1 MSTMDAEK
9 RAVEEIPAVTFEEFP
24 PTSYEE
30 WKAATIVALKG
41 GVFEKRMF
49 TKTYE
54 GIQLE
59 PIYTIEDTKN
69 LTHPHSL
76 PGSNWF
82 LRGVHAGGY
91 ISTPWKI
98 AQKCAE
104 TLPEKFN
111 ETAKQELA
119 KGNTSLNIALDTATL
134 QGLDATDAD
143 AEKIGDYG
151 VSLSTLQDASQAF
164 ADISLTKQDLHVYT
178 GASNVVILAMLAALA
193 KANGQNYKNM
203 SGCIGADPVGALAAS
218 GSLPCSLDEMFDE
231 LAHTTVWAAEHMPQM
246 RTILIKGEVYHDGG
260 ANSIQEI
267 AYAMSTAIA
276 YIRSLQTR
284 ELDVNTIAKQFR
296 FSFALGSNFFMEIAK
311 IRAARMIWAQIV
323 EAFGGDS
330 DAQKINIHARTSF
343 FTKTVYDPYVNMLRT
358 TTESFSGVVSGVDSM
373 EVGCFDEAIRPADEF
388 SRRIARNTQ
397 LLLQNECNL
406 IQPVDPA
413 GGSWYIETLTQ
424 QVAEKAWALIQ
435 EIDGQGGMVQC
446 LQAGTIQSAIA
457 GVLKDRFNNLANR
470 SDRAVGTNMY
480 PNMTEQPLEVPDRS
494 PVTTKVVRTQA
505 IEEYRSEIDLP
516 FCKARLEEILPAA
529 NGQAGQLIDAAI
541 KAFQAGASVGEIRRL
556 LNTDER
562 EEIAVEPIRV
572 RRWTEQFEAMRDRT
586 AAHVANTGDNVKVFL
601 TNLGPIPQHKA
612 RADFSTGF
620 MEVAAFEVLKN
631 DGFPTLEEAG
641 QAALDSGADV
651 AIICSTDD
659 TYPEMVPPLA
669 RMIKAGKPEMKVILA
684 GAPAKEFESS
694 YREAGVDDFIHVKAN
709 CYQILSQLQD
719 AKGMK

>member
-1 MSTMDAEK
+1 MSTMDGEK
-9 RAVEEIPAVTFEEFP
+9 QTATAMPAVTFEEFP
-24 PTSYEE
+24 PTTYEE

-59 PIYTIEDTKN
+59 PIYTSEDTKD

-76 PGSNWF
+76 PGEDYF

-91 ISTPWKI
+91 VSTPWKI

-104 TLPEKFN
+104 ALPAKFN

-119 KGNTSLNIALDTATL
+119 KGSTSLNIALDTATL
-134 QGLDATDAD
+134 EGVDATDAD
-143 AEKIGDYG
+143 AEKIGDQG
-151 VSLSTLQDASQAF
+151 VSLSTLQDAAQAF
-164 ADISLTKQDLHVYT
+164 ADINLTQNDLHLYT
-178 GASNVVILAMLAALA
+178 GSSNVAMLALLTALA
-193 KANGQNYKNM
+193 KSNGQAYKNM
-203 SGCIGADPVGALAAS
+203 SGCIGADPIGALAGTGNLPAS
-218 GSLPCSLDEMFDE
+218 LGEMIDE
-231 LAHTTVWAAEHMPQM
+231 LTHATAWAAEKMPNM
-246 RTILIKGEVYHDGG
+246 RTILVRGEVYHDGG

-267 AYAMSTAIA
+267 GYAMSSAIA
-276 YIRSLQTR
+276 YIRELQQR
-284 ELDVNTIAKQFR
+284 GLDINIIAKHIR
-296 FSFALGSNFFMEIAK
+296 FSFSLGSNFFMEIAK

-330 DAQKINIHARTSF
+330 DARKINIHARTSF
-343 FTKTVYDPYVNMLRT
+343 FTKTIYDPYVNMLRT
-358 TTESFSGVVSGVDSM
+358 TTESFSGIVGGVDSM
-373 EVGCFDEAIRPADEF
+373 EVGCFDEPIRHGDEF
-388 SRRIARNTQ
+388 ARRIARNTQ

-406 IQPVDPA
+406 MQPVDPA

-435 EIDGQGGMVQC
+435 QLDEQGGIIKALEDGVIQKDIAAV
-446 LQAGTIQSAIA
+446 LQQ
-457 GVLKDRFNNLANR
+457 RFKNLANR

-480 PNMTEQPLEVPDRS
+480 PNMTEQPLEVPQNFPEVSKAVRS
-494 PVTTKVVRTQA
+494 EA
-505 IEEYRSEIDLP
+505 ISEYRSDIDAQ
-516 FCKARLEEILPAA
+516 FCQNQVEQIVLAA
-529 NGQAGQLIDAAI
+529 DGQAGELINAAI
-541 KAFQAGASVGEIRRL
+541 KAFQAGATVGEIRRQL
-556 LNTDER
+556 TDAGAAST
-562 EEIAVEPIRV
+562 AVEPIRV

-586 AAHVANTGDNVKVFL
+586 VAHKANTGETVQVFL
-601 TNLGPIPQHKA
+601 ANLGPIPQHKA

-631 DGFPTLEEAG
+631 DGFPTVEEAAK
-641 QAALDSGADV
+641 AALESGADV

-669 RMIKAGKPEMKVILA
+669 RMIKEQNPKMKIILA
-684 GAPAKEFESS
+684 GAPAKEFEAS

-709 CYQILSQLQD
+709 CYQILSDLQD
-719 AKGMK
+719 AKGMN